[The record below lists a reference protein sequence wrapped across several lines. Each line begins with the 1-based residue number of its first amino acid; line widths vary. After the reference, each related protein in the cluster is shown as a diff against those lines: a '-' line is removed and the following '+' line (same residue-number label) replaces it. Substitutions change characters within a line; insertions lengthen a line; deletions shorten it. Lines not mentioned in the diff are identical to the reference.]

1 MKMKTFFALFFASVL
16 LGSCQLRPGTANEN
30 EDMTAKYFESIVKS
44 NDNAQLTLFFSQLPK
59 GGDIHHHYSGAIYAE
74 TYLNWA
80 ADRQITI
87 NSLTYRLDTA
97 GTLKEPFI
105 TIDSLKNNS
114 FLYRAV
120 LQKWSDQDFSNQCQL
135 QDTPDQH
142 FFNTFSYFGTISSL
156 DFKAGLANIKARAKK
171 ENIQY
176 IETMISSSPY
186 KMAFHPDTLNLFAYY
201 QRNSDAERLE
211 ELLNALSRKI
221 VSTPDYD
228 AWVTA
233 YTKRLYRHHEDIDD
247 ADFTMRFQTYA
258 TRNSRIDEVFSKLY
272 SCFDVVAR
280 DKSSLIVGVNFVGPE
295 NGVVALRDYWLHMQ
309 ILKFLKK
316 KFPTVKIALHAGE
329 LSLGMVKPE
338 DLDNHISNAVFVAGA
353 SRIGHGVD
361 LPYETRAN
369 DVLKKMKEGSI
380 AIEINLTS
388 NEFILGVKN
397 EDHPI
402 NMYYQAGVPLVLSTD
417 DAGVSRNNLTSE
429 YVKLVTRY
437 KFNYLQIK
445 DIIYNSIK
453 YSFVDKDKKSE
464 LLEMLDKK
472 FVHFESKVAAQYST
486 VKK

>member
-1 MKMKTFFALFFASVL
+1 MNMKNIFALFLMTVL
-16 LGSCQLRPGTANEN
+16 VSSCQLRPGTANEN
-30 EDMTAKYFESIVKS
+30 EDLTSKYFESIIKE
-44 NDNAQLTLFFSQLPK
+44 NDKAQLTLFFAQMPK

-74 TYLNWA
+74 TYLDWA
-80 ADRQITI
+80 AERQITI

-114 FLYRAV
+114 ILYRAV
-120 LQKWSDQDFSNQCQL
+120 LQKWSDMDYTNQCQI
-135 QDTPDQH
+135 QDSPDQH

-156 DFKAGLANIKARAKK
+156 DFKAGLATIKSRAKK
-171 ENIQY
+171 ENVQY
-176 IETMISSSPY
+176 VETMISSSPY
-186 KMAFHPDTLNLFAYY
+186 KMAFQPDTLALFAYY
-201 QRNSDAERLE
+201 QRNLDAERLE
-211 ELLNALSRKI
+211 DLMNALSMKI

-233 YTKRLYRHHEDIDD
+233 YSKRLYRYHEDIDD

-272 SCFDVVAR
+272 SCFDVVTR

-329 LSLGMVKPE
+329 LAQGMVTPE
-338 DLDNHISNAVFVAGA
+338 DLTYHISDAVFVAGA

-369 DVLKKMKEGSI
+369 EVLKKMKDGQI
-380 AIEINLTS
+380 AVEINLTS

-402 NMYYQAGVPLVLSTD
+402 NIYYRAGVPLVLGTD
-417 DAGVSRNNLTSE
+417 DSGVSRNNLTSE

-437 KFNYLQIK
+437 KFNYQQIK
-445 DIIYNSIK
+445 EIIYNSIR
-453 YSFVDKDKKSE
+453 YSFIDKEKKQQ

-472 FVHFESKVAAQYST
+472 FVNFESKVAANYSAQ
-486 VKK
+486 KK